1 MKILNKILVTVLS
14 CVMGATV
21 CSGGGVASAEEDEGL
36 FDIGAAFT
44 IEKSNTSDFKILQ
57 FTDTHV
63 PNKAEGETKV
73 FKYTRKWVDEVN
85 PDLIVITGDGVN
97 GSKDGNDI
105 KAVIEEMNSYSR
117 PWAYIFGNH
126 EKDNGLGIKGISAI
140 LQAEARREGTY
151 LLYDENYMKGNG
163 SEQDDRY
170 GNYVINIMQRNS
182 LIYSLF
188 MFDCSREYRT
198 FLPEQTQWYKEGVME
213 LSEIYCKGYS
223 PFEGKVIPSMVFHHV
238 PTDEYQYAANAVL
251 TGEFSESDNGTTH
264 VYELVKTGVVPA
276 KYGSGANFE
285 FSYGMR
291 DGVFKNKRI
300 HNTDWDKELK
310 EYAMYEDPRS
320 EAGFFSVAKDLHS
333 TTHMFCGHR
342 HTNDATITYEGITL
356 TFGTKTGYCNSA
368 NGKQHG
374 CTAITIEN
382 KTNNVTVEHLYDE
395 KGY

>member
-1 MKILNKILVTVLS
+1 MKTLGKIFSAILASVIGV
-14 CVMGATV
+14 AV
-21 CSGGGVASAEEDEGL
+21 CSGGVIATAEADDTL
-36 FDIGAAFT
+36 FDIGEAFYL
-44 IEKSNTSDFKILQ
+44 EKSPSDDFTILQ
-57 FTDTHV
+57 FTDTHISG
-63 PNKAEGETKV
+63 KSDGEKNV
-73 FKYTRKWVDEVN
+73 FPYTRKWVEELN

-97 GSKDGNDI
+97 GSSDGKDI
-105 KAVIEEMNSYSR
+105 KALIDEMNGYER
-117 PWAYIFGNH
+117 PWAYVFGNH
-126 EKDNGLGIKGISAI
+126 EKDNGLGIRGLSKI
-140 LQAEARREGTY
+140 LQSEAQRDGTY
-151 LLYDENYMKGNG
+151 LMYNEHPMVGNG

-170 GNYVINIMQRNS
+170 GNYVINILQKNT

-198 FLPEQTQWYKEGVME
+198 FLPEQTEWYAEGVKE
-213 LSEIYCKGYS
+213 LSKIYCGGYT

-238 PTDEYQYAANAVL
+238 PTDEYAYAANAVL
-251 TGEFSESDNGTTH
+251 TGEFSEEQDGVIY
-264 VYELVKTGVVPA
+264 VYENVKTGVVPD

-285 FSYGMR
+285 FAYGMR
-291 DGVFKNKRI
+291 DGRWKNARI
-300 HNTDWDKELK
+300 HKTEWDKELK

-356 TFGTKTGYCNSA
+356 TFGTKTGYSNSA

-374 CTAITIEN
+374 CTAITI
-382 KTNNVTVEHLYDE
+382 KSRTNAVIVEHKYDE